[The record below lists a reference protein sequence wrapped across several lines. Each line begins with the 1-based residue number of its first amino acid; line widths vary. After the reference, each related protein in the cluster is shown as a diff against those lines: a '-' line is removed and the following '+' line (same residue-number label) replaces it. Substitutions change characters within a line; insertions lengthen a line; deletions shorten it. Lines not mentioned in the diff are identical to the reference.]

1 MNMCVITTTQATAM
15 QLYPAELAVAGPS
28 LFYDYDPAA
37 ITAMLNHLTPQNML
51 LLQTARSYSGPL
63 TPLREQWYGTEY
75 SIEPLELQLLELW
88 SQPGLNPGLHLPP
101 ANELVATDFELR

>member
-1 MNMCVITTTQATAM
+1 M

-63 TPLREQWYGTEY
+63 TPLREQW
-75 SIEPLELQLLELW
+75 